1 MSAAYRPNS
10 GGSCCLQRCAHPFR
24 HSAGHYFAQVFG
36 AESFFDYSNT
46 LRRSTAF
53 AEIKQSADGHPHF
66 GSCAL
71 HHHRSSMHE
80 PDLGLPHKYRS
91 AGATRVVDRNDRHLC
106 TQPESPHGISAV
118 DLQLP
123 TVLPGNQI
131 HQVPRPRT
139 MNPTSVL
146 TVFRPHVDA
155 TIHTLKLAT
164 ANKLG
169 DCLGDGRARTK
180 PCKAPDAERPPLRRC
195 FQRCATR

>member
-1 MSAAYRPNS
+1 MPAPCQRHIDQIRAAHVVSSAARIHFGILQATILLRSS
-10 GGSCCLQRCAHPFR
+10 GLRA
-24 HSAGHYFAQVFG
+24 
-36 AESFFDYSNT
+36 FDYSNT

-155 TIHTLKLAT
+155 TIHAQ
-164 ANKLG
+164 ARH
-169 DCLGDGRARTK
+169 GRQAGRLPWRWPSSNQALQGT
-180 PCKAPDAERPPLRRC
+180 
-195 FQRCATR
+195 